1 MKSVSK
7 LKSEHDGIFQVVR
20 GRQNHLQLRGK
31 TCQGQSLSWQQCMF
45 ISCDETIVCA
55 PLLILLCH
63 LCISVSFEPLYGPPP
78 RGAQAPSQLWP
89 KVEARV
95 RGPCARNA
103 PSSWQVCRPPC
114 FISQCRGMQCYI
126 HLRCLGRADL
136 TLPEEVGPYLCKWQR
151 ERGLIPPSLPSFIP
165 RDSEAAPPF
174 FFRVLTHPTHI
185 S

>member
-1 MKSVSK
+1 M
-7 LKSEHDGIFQVVR
+7 
-20 GRQNHLQLRGK
+20 
-31 TCQGQSLSWQQCMF
+31 C
-45 ISCDETIVCA
+45 
-55 PLLILLCH
+55 PLLIILLCH